1 MTFSQVLAASEPI
14 DAGFRLSIPPD
25 WHQGRTAY
33 GGISTALAL
42 TAAMQAGGEGLPP
55 LRSAQMS
62 MIAPLYGEVEARS
75 RVLRQG
81 KNATWISAQI
91 AGEKGLGLS
100 ANFVFMGPVES
111 ALSIHGLSPPSDLIA
126 VEDATEF
133 AFREHSPIFLKTHFE
148 VRHALP
154 RRMEKRPE
162 ICWWVRLRERAGL
175 DPMVELLLVADATP
189 PGVGPLMAPSVP
201 VSTMQWQVNLLTPL
215 PWTRDGWWLLRSTG
229 DHAERGCTSQ
239 NEAIWNA
246 DGEAKLAGMQS
257 IALFG

>member
-1 MTFSQVLAASEPI
+1 MSFPEVLANATPI
-14 DAGFRLSIPPD
+14 DGGFRVTVPSD

-42 TAAMQAGGEGLPP
+42 TAAMRAGGADLPP
-55 LRSAQMS
+55 LRSAQLS
-62 MIAPLYGEVEARS
+62 MIAPLYGEVEAQA

-81 KNATWISAQI
+81 KNATWVSAEI
-91 AGEKGLGLS
+91 TGEQGLGLA

-111 ALSIHGLSPPSDLIA
+111 TLTIHGLVPPSDLIP
-126 VEDATEF
+126 VEDAAEF
-133 AFREHSPIFLKTHFE
+133 KFHEHSPIFLKTHFE
-148 VRHALP
+148 VRHGLP
-154 RRMEKRPE
+154 RRTEKRPE
-162 ICWWVRLRERAGL
+162 ICWWVRARERSGL

-189 PGVGPLMAPSVP
+189 PGAGPLMAPSVP

-215 PWTRDGWWLLRSTG
+215 PQTRDGWWLLRSTG

-239 NEAIWNA
+239 DETIWNA
-246 DGEAKLAGMQS
+246 DGEAMLAGMQS